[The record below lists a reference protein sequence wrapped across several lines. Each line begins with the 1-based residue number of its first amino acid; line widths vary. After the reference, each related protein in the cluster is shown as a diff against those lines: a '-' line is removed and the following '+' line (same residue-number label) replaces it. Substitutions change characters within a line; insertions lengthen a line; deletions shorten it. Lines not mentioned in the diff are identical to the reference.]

1 MGYVDESLAPGEQLV
16 RQGRLHWIYWVRA
29 IAALL
34 VLGVVVIGLVWFIRD
49 MVLLATTEVALTNTR
64 LIRKTGF
71 IVRHARDL
79 QLSSVE
85 AVDLDQG
92 LLGRVLGFGRLRVHG
107 TGRDVW
113 VTPLIDDPLGFRRDL
128 EGALS
133 PRA

>member
-16 RQGRLHWIYWVRA
+16 RRGRLHWIYWVRA
-29 IAALL
+29 VAALL
-34 VLGVVVIGLVWFIRD
+34 VLGVVIIGLVWFIKD
-49 MVLLATTEVALTNTR
+49 VVLLTTTDVVLTNTR

-71 IVRHARDL
+71 VVRHARDL

-92 LLGRVLGFGRLRVHG
+92 LLGRLLDFGRLRVHG

-113 VTPLIDDPLGFRRDL
+113 VTPLIADPLGFRRDL

-133 PRA
+133 PRV